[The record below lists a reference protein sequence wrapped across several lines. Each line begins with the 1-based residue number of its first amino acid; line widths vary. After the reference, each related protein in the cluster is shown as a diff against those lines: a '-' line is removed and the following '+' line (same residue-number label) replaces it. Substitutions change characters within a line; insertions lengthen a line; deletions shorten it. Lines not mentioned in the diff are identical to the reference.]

1 MGDLF
6 DFASGNALKTEGM
19 EAAAMHQAQL
29 LEVARNAA
37 EWVATYGN
45 GYGTCTSDDVAMRMQ
60 YLGYRYGDLGNAAG
74 SIFASKRWR
83 FTGDRVKSRR
93 PAAHAREI
101 KVWRLTDGNA

>member
-19 EAAAMHQAQL
+19 ETAAANKAELLQKARGIAERTAQM
-29 LEVARNAA
+29 RSDQC
-37 EWVATYGN
+37 
-45 GYGTCTSDDVAMRMQ
+45 CTSDDVAMRMQ

-101 KVWRLTDGNA
+101 KVWRLTDGND